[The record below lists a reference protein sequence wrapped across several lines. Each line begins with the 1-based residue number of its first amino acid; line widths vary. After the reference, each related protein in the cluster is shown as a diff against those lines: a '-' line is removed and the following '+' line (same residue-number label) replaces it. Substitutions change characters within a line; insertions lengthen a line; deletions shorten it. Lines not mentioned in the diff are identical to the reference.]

1 MSFHHLLSGFG
12 GCVDIIVD
20 GVTLLN
26 KIGLKPTDQP
36 LHHDYIEN
44 AEQLAQSFAYFFSPG
59 AASE

>member
-1 MSFHHLLSGFG
+1 M
-12 GCVDIIVD
+12 DIIVD

-26 KIGLKPTDQP
+26 KMGLKPTDQP